1 MIMIRNS
8 KIIATLGDAT
18 DKVLRKI
25 VEGAADA
32 VLIDSYYGN
41 NEQNVERIEKV
52 KTLREEVGRDLAI
65 IYDVDHIYA
74 KNKYKLIRIDDEN
87 VDFACANDVDF
98 VACPFVGNLE
108 EITKVKELIKSHGKN
123 IGIIVKI
130 DCKDGYD
137 NLDGILEIADA
148 IMINRDELG
157 VDISYE
163 DLPGIQKEIV
173 RRANEAAKVVI
184 LTTQML
190 YSMVYNPRPT
200 RAEVS
205 DVANAIFDGVDAVM
219 LTEETAIG
227 DYPCEALETVDRII
241 RTVEKNN
248 AVDAERFEVEGYKM
262 SISHAVSMTTKH
274 LLEAVDVKSIVTYT
288 KSGTT
293 ARFIVRYRPNVPVLA
308 VLPDRESARK
318 LVITRGIVPYIEPKM
333 LSMEEMLS
341 NASSYSKKV
350 GLAEVGDLILIT
362 AGQPDTGRGTV
373 PPTDFVYI
381 SKVD

>member
-1 MIMIRNS
+1 MIRNS
-8 KIIATLGDAT
+8 KIIATIGDAT

-32 VLIDSYYGN
+32 VLIDSYYGS
-41 NEQNVERIEKV
+41 NEQNIERIEKV
-52 KTLREEVGRDLAI
+52 KSLREEVGRDLAI

-74 KNKYKLIRIDDEN
+74 KNKYKLIRIDEEN

-137 NLDGILEIADA
+137 NLDDILEIADA

-205 DVANAIFDGVDAVM
+205 DVANAIFDGVDAIM

-248 AVDAERFEVEGYKM
+248 AVDAERFEVAEYKM

-293 ARFIVRYRPNVPVLA
+293 ARFIARYRPNIPVLA

-362 AGQPDTGRGTV
+362 AGQPDTGKGTV

>member
-1 MIMIRNS
+1 MIRNS
-8 KIIATLGDAT
+8 KIIATIGDAT
-18 DKVLRKI
+18 DKILRKI

-32 VLIDSYYGN
+32 VLIDSYYGSS
-41 NEQNVERIEKV
+41 EQNVERIEKV
-52 KTLREEVGRDLAI
+52 KALREEAGRDLAI

-74 KNKYKLIRIDDEN
+74 KNKYKLIRIDEEN

-108 EITKVKELIKSHGKN
+108 EITKVKELVKSHGKN

-137 NLDGILEIADA
+137 NLDDILEIADA

-241 RTVEKNN
+241 RTVERNN

-293 ARFIVRYRPNVPVLA
+293 ARFIARYRPNVPVLA

-341 NASSYSKKV
+341 NASAYSKEV
-350 GLAEVGDLILIT
+350 GLAEVGDSILIT
-362 AGQPDTGRGTV
+362 AGQPDTGKGTV

>member
-1 MIMIRNS
+1 MIRNS
-8 KIIATLGDAT
+8 KIIATIGDAT

-32 VLIDSYYGN
+32 VLIDSYYGS
-41 NEQNVERIEKV
+41 NEQNIERIEKV
-52 KTLREEVGRDLAI
+52 KSLREEVGRDLAK

-74 KNKYKLIRIDDEN
+74 KNKYKLIRIDEEN

-137 NLDGILEIADA
+137 NLDDILEIADA

-205 DVANAIFDGVDAVM
+205 DVANAIFDGVDAIM

-248 AVDAERFEVEGYKM
+248 AVDAERFEVAEYKM

-293 ARFIVRYRPNVPVLA
+293 ARFIARYRPNIPVLA

-362 AGQPDTGRGTV
+362 AGQPDTGKGTV

>member
-1 MIMIRNS
+1 MIRNS
-8 KIIATLGDAT
+8 KIIATIGDAT

-52 KTLREEVGRDLAI
+52 KSLREEVGRDLAI

-74 KNKYKLIRIDDEN
+74 KNKYKLIKIDEEN

-108 EITKVKELIKSHGKN
+108 EITKVKEIIKSHGKN

-227 DYPCEALETVDRII
+227 DYPCEALETLDRII

-262 SISHAVSMTTKH
+262 SISNAVSMTTKH

-293 ARFIVRYRPNVPVLA
+293 ARFIARYRPNVPVLA

-350 GLAEVGDLILIT
+350 ELAEVGDLILIT
-362 AGQPDTGRGTV
+362 AGQPDTGKGTV
-373 PPTDFVYI
+373 PPTDFVYV

>member
-1 MIMIRNS
+1 MIRNS
-8 KIIATLGDAT
+8 KIIATIGDAT

-32 VLIDSYYGN
+32 VLIDSYYGS
-41 NEQNVERIEKV
+41 NEQNIERIEKV
-52 KTLREEVGRDLAI
+52 KALREEVGRDLAI

-74 KNKYKLIRIDDEN
+74 KNKYKLIRIDEEN
-87 VDFACANDVDF
+87 VDFACVNDVDF

-108 EITKVKELIKSHGKN
+108 EITKVKELIKLHGKN

-137 NLDGILEIADA
+137 NLDDILEIADA

-248 AVDAERFEVEGYKM
+248 AVDAERFEVAEYKM

-293 ARFIVRYRPNVPVLA
+293 ARFIARYRPNVPVLA

-318 LVITRGIVPYIEPKM
+318 LIITRGIVPFIEPKM

-341 NASSYSKKV
+341 NASAYSKEV
-350 GLAEVGDLILIT
+350 GLAEVGDSILIT
-362 AGQPDTGRGTV
+362 AGQPDTGKGTV

>member
-1 MIMIRNS
+1 MIRNS
-8 KIIATLGDAT
+8 KIIATIGDAT
-18 DKVLRKI
+18 DKILRKI

-32 VLIDSYYGN
+32 VLIDSYYGS

-52 KTLREEVGRDLAI
+52 KALREEVGRDLAI

-74 KNKYKLIRIDDEN
+74 KNKYKLIRIDEEN

-108 EITKVKELIKSHGKN
+108 EITKVKELVKSHGKN

-137 NLDGILEIADA
+137 NLDDILEIADA

-248 AVDAERFEVEGYKM
+248 AVDAERFEVEEYKM

-293 ARFIVRYRPNVPVLA
+293 ARFIARYRPNVPVLA

-341 NASSYSKKV
+341 NASAYSKEV
-350 GLAEVGDLILIT
+350 GLAEVGDSILIT
-362 AGQPDTGRGTV
+362 AGQPDTGKGTV

>member
-1 MIMIRNS
+1 MIRNS

-25 VEGAADA
+25 VGGAADA

-52 KTLREEVGRDLAI
+52 KSLREEVERDLAI

-74 KNKYKLIRIDDEN
+74 KNKYKLIRIDEEN
-87 VDFACANDVDF
+87 VNFACVNDVDF

-108 EITKVKELIKSHGKN
+108 EITKVKELIKAHGKN
-123 IGIIVKI
+123 IGVIVKI

-248 AVDAERFEVEGYKM
+248 AVDAERLEVEVYKM

-293 ARFIVRYRPNVPVLA
+293 ARFIARYRPNVPVLA

-362 AGQPDTGRGTV
+362 AGQPDTGKGTV
-373 PPTDFVYI
+373 PPTDFVYV

>member
-1 MIMIRNS
+1 MIRNS
-8 KIIATLGDAT
+8 KIIATIGDAT
-18 DKVLRKI
+18 DKILRKI

-32 VLIDSYYGN
+32 VLIDSYYGS

-52 KTLREEVGRDLAI
+52 KVLREEVGRDLAI

-74 KNKYKLIRIDDEN
+74 KNKYKLIRIDEEN
-87 VDFACANDVDF
+87 VDFACVNDVDF

-137 NLDGILEIADA
+137 NLDDILEIADA

-205 DVANAIFDGVDAVM
+205 DVANAIFDGVDAIM

-293 ARFIVRYRPNVPVLA
+293 ARFIARYRPNVPVLA

-341 NASSYSKKV
+341 NASAYSKEV
-350 GLAEVGDLILIT
+350 GLAEVGDSILIT
-362 AGQPDTGRGTV
+362 AGQPDTGKGTV

>member
-1 MIMIRNS
+1 MIRNS
-8 KIIATLGDAT
+8 KIIATIGDAT

-32 VLIDSYYGN
+32 VLIDSYYGS

-52 KTLREEVGRDLAI
+52 KVLREEVGRDLAI

-74 KNKYKLIRIDDEN
+74 KNKYKLIRIDEEN
-87 VDFACANDVDF
+87 VDFACVNDVDF

-205 DVANAIFDGVDAVM
+205 DVANAIFDGVDAIM

-293 ARFIVRYRPNVPVLA
+293 ARFIARYRPNVPVLA

-341 NASSYSKKV
+341 NASAYSKEV
-350 GLAEVGDLILIT
+350 GLAEVGDSILIT
-362 AGQPDTGRGTV
+362 AGQPDTGKGTV

>member
-1 MIMIRNS
+1 MIRNS
-8 KIIATLGDAT
+8 KIIATIGDAA

-32 VLIDSYYGN
+32 VLIDSYYGS

-52 KTLREEVGRDLAI
+52 KALREEVGRDLAI

-74 KNKYKLIRIDDEN
+74 KNKYKLIRIDEEN
-87 VDFACANDVDF
+87 VDFACVNNVDF

-137 NLDGILEIADA
+137 NLDDILGIADA

-248 AVDAERFEVEGYKM
+248 AVDAERFEVAEYKM

-293 ARFIVRYRPNVPVLA
+293 ARFIARYRPNIPVLA

-318 LVITRGIVPYIEPKM
+318 LIITRGIVPYIEPKM

-341 NASSYSKKV
+341 NASAYSKEV
-350 GLAEVGDLILIT
+350 GLAEVGDSILIT
-362 AGQPDTGRGTV
+362 AGQPDTGKGTV

>member
-1 MIMIRNS
+1 MIRNS
-8 KIIATLGDAT
+8 KIIATIGDAT

-32 VLIDSYYGN
+32 VLIDSYYGS

-52 KTLREEVGRDLAI
+52 KALREEVGRDLAI

-74 KNKYKLIRIDDEN
+74 KNKYKLIRIDEEN
-87 VDFACANDVDF
+87 VDFACLNDVDF

-108 EITKVKELIKSHGKN
+108 EITKVKELIKSYGKN

-137 NLDGILEIADA
+137 NLDDILEIADA

-173 RRANEAAKVVI
+173 RRANEATKVVI

-248 AVDAERFEVEGYKM
+248 AVGAERFEVEGYKM

-293 ARFIVRYRPNVPVLA
+293 ARFIARYRPNVPVLA

-341 NASSYSKKV
+341 NASLYSKKV
-350 GLAEVGDLILIT
+350 GLAEVGDSILIT
-362 AGQPDTGRGTV
+362 AGQPDTGKGTV

>member
-1 MIMIRNS
+1 MIRNS
-8 KIIATLGDAT
+8 KIIATIGDAT

-41 NEQNVERIEKV
+41 NEQNIERIEKV
-52 KTLREEVGRDLAI
+52 KSLREEVGRDLAI

-74 KNKYKLIRIDDEN
+74 KNKYKLIKIDEEN

-108 EITKVKELIKSHGKN
+108 EITKVKEIIKSHGKN

-227 DYPCEALETVDRII
+227 DYPCEALETLDRII

-274 LLEAVDVKSIVTYT
+274 LLEVVDVKSIVTYT

-293 ARFIVRYRPNVPVLA
+293 ARFIARYRPNVPVLA

-350 GLAEVGDLILIT
+350 ELAEVGDLILIT
-362 AGQPDTGRGTV
+362 AGQPDTGKGTV
-373 PPTDFVYI
+373 PPTDFVYV

>member
-1 MIMIRNS
+1 MIRNS
-8 KIIATLGDAT
+8 KIIATIGDAT

-52 KTLREEVGRDLAI
+52 KALREEAGRDLAI

-108 EITKVKELIKSHGKN
+108 EITKVKELIKSHEKN

-293 ARFIVRYRPNVPVLA
+293 ARFIARYRPNVPVLA

-350 GLAEVGDLILIT
+350 ELAEVGDLILIT
-362 AGQPDTGRGTV
+362 AGQPDTGKGTV
-373 PPTDFVYI
+373 PPTDFVYV

>member
-1 MIMIRNS
+1 MIRNS
-8 KIIATLGDAT
+8 KIIATIGDAT

-32 VLIDSYYGN
+32 VLIDSYYGS
-41 NEQNVERIEKV
+41 NEQNIERIEKV
-52 KTLREEVGRDLAI
+52 KSLREEVGRDLAI

-74 KNKYKLIRIDDEN
+74 KNKYKLIRIDEEN

-137 NLDGILEIADA
+137 NLDDILEIADA

-205 DVANAIFDGVDAVM
+205 DVANAIFDGVDAIM

-248 AVDAERFEVEGYKM
+248 AVDAERFEVAEYKM

-293 ARFIVRYRPNVPVLA
+293 ARFIARYRPNIPVLA

-318 LVITRGIVPYIEPKM
+318 LIITRGIVPYIEPKM

-341 NASSYSKKV
+341 NASAYSKEV
-350 GLAEVGDLILIT
+350 GLAEVGDSILIT
-362 AGQPDTGRGTV
+362 AGQPDTGKGTV

>member
-1 MIMIRNS
+1 MIRNS
-8 KIIATLGDAT
+8 KIIATIGDAT

-32 VLIDSYYGN
+32 VLIDSYYGS

-52 KTLREEVGRDLAI
+52 KAPREEVGRDLAI

-74 KNKYKLIRIDDEN
+74 KNKYKLIRIDEEN
-87 VDFACANDVDF
+87 VDFACLNDVDF

-108 EITKVKELIKSHGKN
+108 EITKVKEFIKSHGKN

-137 NLDGILEIADA
+137 NLDDILEIADA

-157 VDISYE
+157 IDISYE

-241 RTVEKNN
+241 RTVEKNS

-293 ARFIVRYRPNVPVLA
+293 ARFIARYRPNVPVLA

-341 NASSYSKKV
+341 NASLYSKKV
-350 GLAEVGDLILIT
+350 GLAEVGDSILIT
-362 AGQPDTGRGTV
+362 AGQPDTGKGTV

>member
-18 DKVLRKI
+18 DKLLRKI
-25 VEGAADA
+25 VGGAADA

-52 KTLREEVGRDLAI
+52 KSLREEVGRDLAI

-74 KNKYKLIRIDDEN
+74 KNKYKLIRIDEEN
-87 VDFACANDVDF
+87 VNFACVNDVDF

-108 EITKVKELIKSHGKN
+108 EIRKVKELIKAHGKN

-293 ARFIVRYRPNVPVLA
+293 ARFIARYRPNVPVLA

-362 AGQPDTGRGTV
+362 AGQPDTGKGTV
-373 PPTDFVYI
+373 PPTDFVYV

>member
-1 MIMIRNS
+1 MIRNS
-8 KIIATLGDAT
+8 KIIATIGDAT

-52 KTLREEVGRDLAI
+52 KALREEVGRDLAI

-74 KNKYKLIRIDDEN
+74 KNKYKLIRIDEEN
-87 VDFACANDVDF
+87 VDFACVNDADF

-137 NLDGILEIADA
+137 NLDDILEIADA

-205 DVANAIFDGVDAVM
+205 DVANAIFDGVDAIM

-274 LLEAVDVKSIVTYT
+274 LLEAVDVKSIVSYT

-293 ARFIVRYRPNVPVLA
+293 ARFIARYRPNVPVLA

-341 NASSYSKKV
+341 NSSEYSKEV
-350 GLAEVGDLILIT
+350 VLAEVGDSILIT
-362 AGQPDTGRGTV
+362 AGQPDTGKGTV

>member
-1 MIMIRNS
+1 MIRNS

-41 NEQNVERIEKV
+41 NEQNVERIERV
-52 KTLREEVGRDLAI
+52 KTLREEEGRDLAI

-74 KNKYKLIRIDDEN
+74 KNKYKLIRIDEEN

-108 EITKVKELIKSHGKN
+108 EITKVKELVKSHGKN

-137 NLDGILEIADA
+137 NLDDILEISDA

-227 DYPCEALETVDRII
+227 DYPCETLETVDRII

-293 ARFIVRYRPNVPVLA
+293 ARFIARYRPNVPVLA

-341 NASSYSKKV
+341 NASAYSKEV
-350 GLAEVGDLILIT
+350 GLAEVGDSILIT
-362 AGQPDTGRGTV
+362 AGQPDTGKGIV

>member
-1 MIMIRNS
+1 MIRNS
-8 KIIATLGDAT
+8 KIIATIGDAT

-41 NEQNVERIEKV
+41 NEQNIERIEKV
-52 KTLREEVGRDLAI
+52 KSLREEVGRDLAI

-74 KNKYKLIRIDDEN
+74 KNKYKLIKIDEEN
-87 VDFACANDVDF
+87 VGFACANDVDF

-108 EITKVKELIKSHGKN
+108 EITKVKEIIKSHGKN

-227 DYPCEALETVDRII
+227 DYPCEALETLDRII

-293 ARFIVRYRPNVPVLA
+293 ARFIARYRPNVPVLA

-350 GLAEVGDLILIT
+350 ELAEVGDLILIT
-362 AGQPDTGRGTV
+362 AGQPDTGKGTV
-373 PPTDFVYI
+373 PPTDFVYV

>member
-1 MIMIRNS
+1 MIRNS

-25 VEGAADA
+25 VEDAADA

-52 KTLREEVGRDLAI
+52 KSLREEVERDLAI

-74 KNKYKLIRIDDEN
+74 KNKYKLIRIDEEN
-87 VDFACANDVDF
+87 VNFACVNDVDF

-108 EITKVKELIKSHGKN
+108 EIMKVKELIKSHGKN

-227 DYPCEALETVDRII
+227 DYPCEALETLDRII

-293 ARFIVRYRPNVPVLA
+293 ARFIARYRPNVPVLA

-350 GLAEVGDLILIT
+350 GLAKVGDLILIT
-362 AGQPDTGRGTV
+362 AGQPDTGKGTV
-373 PPTDFVYI
+373 PPTDFVYV

>member
-1 MIMIRNS
+1 MIRNS
-8 KIIATLGDAT
+8 KIIATIGDAT
-18 DKVLRKI
+18 DKILRKI

-32 VLIDSYYGN
+32 VLIDSYYGSS
-41 NEQNVERIEKV
+41 EQNVERIEKV
-52 KTLREEVGRDLAI
+52 KALREEAGRDLAI

-74 KNKYKLIRIDDEN
+74 KNKYKLIRIDEEN

-108 EITKVKELIKSHGKN
+108 EITKVKEIIKSHGKN

-293 ARFIVRYRPNVPVLA
+293 ARFIARYRPNVPVLA

-341 NASSYSKKV
+341 NASAYSKEV
-350 GLAEVGDLILIT
+350 GLAEVGDSILIT
-362 AGQPDTGRGTV
+362 AGQPDTGKGTV

>member
-1 MIMIRNS
+1 MIRNS
-8 KIIATLGDAT
+8 KIIATIGDAT

-32 VLIDSYYGN
+32 VLIDSYYGSS
-41 NEQNVERIEKV
+41 EQNVERIEKV
-52 KTLREEVGRDLAI
+52 KALREEVGRDLAI

-74 KNKYKLIRIDDEN
+74 KNKYKLIRIDEEN
-87 VDFACANDVDF
+87 VDFACVNNVDF

-137 NLDGILEIADA
+137 NLDDILGIADA

-248 AVDAERFEVEGYKM
+248 AVDAERFEVAEYKM

-293 ARFIVRYRPNVPVLA
+293 ARFIARYRPNIPVLA

-318 LVITRGIVPYIEPKM
+318 LIITRGIVPYIEPKM

-341 NASSYSKKV
+341 NASAYSKEV
-350 GLAEVGDLILIT
+350 GLAEVGDSILIT
-362 AGQPDTGRGTV
+362 AGQPDTGKGTV

>member
-1 MIMIRNS
+1 MIRNS
-8 KIIATLGDAT
+8 KIIATIGDAT
-18 DKVLRKI
+18 DKILRKI

-32 VLIDSYYGN
+32 VLIDSYYGS

-52 KTLREEVGRDLAI
+52 KALREEVGRDLAI

-74 KNKYKLIRIDDEN
+74 KNKYKLIRIDEEN
-87 VDFACANDVDF
+87 VDFACVNNVDF

-137 NLDGILEIADA
+137 NLDDILGIADA

-248 AVDAERFEVEGYKM
+248 AVDAERFEVAEYKM

-293 ARFIVRYRPNVPVLA
+293 ARFIARYRPNIPVLA

-318 LVITRGIVPYIEPKM
+318 LIITRGIVPYIEPKM

-341 NASSYSKKV
+341 NASAYSKEV
-350 GLAEVGDLILIT
+350 GLAEVGDSILIT
-362 AGQPDTGRGTV
+362 AGQPDTGKGTV

>member
-1 MIMIRNS
+1 MIRNS
-8 KIIATLGDAT
+8 KIIATIGDAT

-52 KTLREEVGRDLAI
+52 KSLREEVGRDLAI

-74 KNKYKLIRIDDEN
+74 KNKYKLIKIDEEN

-108 EITKVKELIKSHGKN
+108 EITKVKEIIKSHGKN

-293 ARFIVRYRPNVPVLA
+293 ARFIARYRPNVPVLA

-350 GLAEVGDLILIT
+350 ELAEVGDLILIT
-362 AGQPDTGRGTV
+362 AGQPDTGKGTV
-373 PPTDFVYI
+373 PPTDFVYV

>member
-1 MIMIRNS
+1 MIRNS
-8 KIIATLGDAT
+8 KIIATIGDAT
-18 DKVLRKI
+18 DKILRKI

-32 VLIDSYYGN
+32 VLIDSYYGSS
-41 NEQNVERIEKV
+41 EQNVERIEKV
-52 KTLREEVGRDLAI
+52 KALREEAGRDLAI

-74 KNKYKLIRIDDEN
+74 KNKYKLIRIDEEN

-108 EITKVKELIKSHGKN
+108 EITKVKELVKSHGKN

-137 NLDGILEIADA
+137 NLDDILEIADA

-293 ARFIVRYRPNVPVLA
+293 ARFIARYRPNVPVLA

-341 NASSYSKKV
+341 NASAYSKEV
-350 GLAEVGDLILIT
+350 GLAEVGDSILIT
-362 AGQPDTGRGTV
+362 AGQPDTEKGTV

>member
-1 MIMIRNS
+1 MIRNS

-52 KTLREEVGRDLAI
+52 KALREEAGRDLAI

-74 KNKYKLIRIDDEN
+74 KNKYKLIRIDEEN

-108 EITKVKELIKSHGKN
+108 EITKVKELVKSHGKN

-137 NLDGILEIADA
+137 NLDDILEIADA

-293 ARFIVRYRPNVPVLA
+293 ARFIARYRPNVPVLA

-341 NASSYSKKV
+341 NASLYSKKV
-350 GLAEVGDLILIT
+350 GLAEVGDSILIT
-362 AGQPDTGRGTV
+362 AGQPDTGKGTV

>member
-1 MIMIRNS
+1 MIRNS
-8 KIIATLGDAT
+8 KIIATIGDAT

-32 VLIDSYYGN
+32 VLIDSYYGS

-52 KTLREEVGRDLAI
+52 KALREEVGRDLAI

-74 KNKYKLIRIDDEN
+74 KNKYKLIRIDEEN

-98 VACPFVGNLE
+98 VACPFVGNLD
-108 EITKVKELIKSHGKN
+108 EITKVKELIKSYGKN

-137 NLDGILEIADA
+137 NLDDILEIADA

-173 RRANEAAKVVI
+173 RRANEATKVVI

-293 ARFIVRYRPNVPVLA
+293 ARFIARYRPNVPVLA

-341 NASSYSKKV
+341 NASLYSKKV
-350 GLAEVGDLILIT
+350 GLAEVGDSILIT
-362 AGQPDTGRGTV
+362 AGQPDTGKGTV

>member
-1 MIMIRNS
+1 MIRNS

-52 KTLREEVGRDLAI
+52 KALREEAGRDLAI

-74 KNKYKLIRIDDEN
+74 KNKYKLIRIDEEN
-87 VDFACANDVDF
+87 VDFACANEVDF

-108 EITKVKELIKSHGKN
+108 EITKVKELVKSHGKN

-137 NLDGILEIADA
+137 NLDDILEIADA

-293 ARFIVRYRPNVPVLA
+293 ARFIARYRPNVPVLA

-362 AGQPDTGRGTV
+362 AGQPDTGKGTV
-373 PPTDFVYI
+373 PPTDFVYV

>member
-1 MIMIRNS
+1 MIRNS
-8 KIIATLGDAT
+8 KIIATIGDAT

-32 VLIDSYYGN
+32 VLIDSYYGS

-52 KTLREEVGRDLAI
+52 KALREEVGRDLAI

-74 KNKYKLIRIDDEN
+74 KNKYKLIRIDEEN
-87 VDFACANDVDF
+87 VDFACVNNVDF

-137 NLDGILEIADA
+137 NLDDILEISDA

-248 AVDAERFEVEGYKM
+248 AVDAERFEVAEYKM

-293 ARFIVRYRPNVPVLA
+293 ARFIARYRPNIPVLA

-318 LVITRGIVPYIEPKM
+318 LIITRGIVPYIEPKM

-341 NASSYSKKV
+341 NASAYSKEV
-350 GLAEVGDLILIT
+350 GLAEVGDSILIT
-362 AGQPDTGRGTV
+362 AGQPDTGKGTV

>member
-1 MIMIRNS
+1 MIRNS
-8 KIIATLGDAT
+8 KIIATIGDAT

-25 VEGAADA
+25 VEDAADA
-32 VLIDSYYGN
+32 VLIDSYYGS

-52 KTLREEVGRDLAI
+52 KALREEVGRDLAI

-74 KNKYKLIRIDDEN
+74 KNKYKLIRIDEEN
-87 VDFACANDVDF
+87 VDFACLNDVDF

-108 EITKVKELIKSHGKN
+108 EITKVKEFIKSHGKN

-137 NLDGILEIADA
+137 NLDDILEIADA

-157 VDISYE
+157 IDISYE

-241 RTVEKNN
+241 RTVEKNS

-293 ARFIVRYRPNVPVLA
+293 ARFIARYRPNVPVLA

-341 NASSYSKKV
+341 NASLYSKKV
-350 GLAEVGDLILIT
+350 GLAEVGDSILIT
-362 AGQPDTGRGTV
+362 AGQPDTGKGTV

>member
-1 MIMIRNS
+1 MIRNS
-8 KIIATLGDAT
+8 KIIATIGDAT

-52 KTLREEVGRDLAI
+52 KALREEAGRDLAI

-108 EITKVKELIKSHGKN
+108 EITKVKELVKSHGKN

-137 NLDGILEIADA
+137 NLDDILEISDA

-227 DYPCEALETVDRII
+227 DYPCEALETLDRII

-293 ARFIVRYRPNVPVLA
+293 ARFIARYRPNVPVLA

-318 LVITRGIVPYIEPKM
+318 LIITRGIVPYIEPKM

-341 NASSYSKKV
+341 NASSYSKEV
-350 GLAEVGDLILIT
+350 GLAEVGDSILIT
-362 AGQPDTGRGTV
+362 AGQPDTGKGTV

>member
-41 NEQNVERIEKV
+41 NEQNVERIERV
-52 KTLREEVGRDLAI
+52 KTLREEEGRDLAI

-74 KNKYKLIRIDDEN
+74 KNKYKLIRIDEEN

-137 NLDGILEIADA
+137 NLDDILEIADA

-293 ARFIVRYRPNVPVLA
+293 ARFIARYRPNVPVLA

-341 NASSYSKKV
+341 NASAYSKEV
-350 GLAEVGDLILIT
+350 GLAEVGDSILIT
-362 AGQPDTGRGTV
+362 AGQPDTGKGIV

>member
-52 KTLREEVGRDLAI
+52 KSLREEVERDLAI

-74 KNKYKLIRIDDEN
+74 KNKYKLIRIDEEN
-87 VDFACANDVDF
+87 VNFACVNDVDF

-108 EITKVKELIKSHGKN
+108 EIMKVKELIKSHGKN

-227 DYPCEALETVDRII
+227 DYPCEALETLDRII

-293 ARFIVRYRPNVPVLA
+293 ARFIARYRPNVPVLA

-350 GLAEVGDLILIT
+350 GLAKVGDLILIT
-362 AGQPDTGRGTV
+362 AGQPDTGKGTV
-373 PPTDFVYI
+373 PPTDFVYV

>member
-1 MIMIRNS
+1 MIRNS

-18 DKVLRKI
+18 DKILRKI

-52 KTLREEVGRDLAI
+52 KALREEAGRDLAI

-108 EITKVKELIKSHGKN
+108 EITKVKELVKSHGKN

-137 NLDGILEIADA
+137 NLDDILEISDA

-293 ARFIVRYRPNVPVLA
+293 ARFIARYRPNVPVLA

-341 NASSYSKKV
+341 NASEHSKEV
-350 GLAEVGDLILIT
+350 GLAEVGDSILIT
-362 AGQPDTGRGTV
+362 AGQPDTGKGTV

>member
-1 MIMIRNS
+1 MIRNS
-8 KIIATLGDAT
+8 KIIATIGDAT

-41 NEQNVERIEKV
+41 NEQNIERIEKV
-52 KTLREEVGRDLAI
+52 KSLREEVGRDLAI

-74 KNKYKLIRIDDEN
+74 KNKYKLIKIDEEN

-108 EITKVKELIKSHGKN
+108 EITKVKEIIKSHGKN

-163 DLPGIQKEIV
+163 DLPGIQKELV

-241 RTVEKNN
+241 RTVEKHN

-293 ARFIVRYRPNVPVLA
+293 ARFIARYRPNVPVLA

-350 GLAEVGDLILIT
+350 ELAEVGDLILIT
-362 AGQPDTGRGTV
+362 AGQPDTGKGTV
-373 PPTDFVYI
+373 PPTDFVYV

>member
-1 MIMIRNS
+1 MIRNS
-8 KIIATLGDAT
+8 KIIATIGDAT

-41 NEQNVERIEKV
+41 NEQNIERIEKV
-52 KTLREEVGRDLAI
+52 KSLREEVGRDLAI

-74 KNKYKLIRIDDEN
+74 KNKYKLIKIDEEN

-108 EITKVKELIKSHGKN
+108 EITKVKEIIKSHGKN

-205 DVANAIFDGVDAVM
+205 DVANAIFDGVHAVM

-227 DYPCEALETVDRII
+227 DYPCEALETLDRII

-293 ARFIVRYRPNVPVLA
+293 ARFIARYRPNVPVLA

-362 AGQPDTGRGTV
+362 AGQPDTGKGTV
-373 PPTDFVYI
+373 PPTDFVYV

>member
-1 MIMIRNS
+1 MIRNS
-8 KIIATLGDAT
+8 KIIATIGDAT

-32 VLIDSYYGN
+32 VLIDSYYGS

-52 KTLREEVGRDLAI
+52 KDLREEVETDIAI

-74 KNKYKLIRIDDEN
+74 KNKYKLIRIDEEN
-87 VDFACANDVDF
+87 VDFACVNDVDF

-108 EITKVKELIKSHGKN
+108 EITKVKELIKLHGKN

-130 DCKDGYD
+130 DCKDGYE
-137 NLDGILEIADA
+137 NLDDILEIADA

-219 LTEETAIG
+219 LIEETAIG
-227 DYPCEALETVDRII
+227 DYPCEALETLDRTI

-293 ARFIVRYRPNVPVLA
+293 ARFIARYRPNVPVLA

-341 NASSYSKKV
+341 NASAYSKEV
-350 GLAEVGDLILIT
+350 GLAEVGDSILIT
-362 AGQPDTGRGTV
+362 AGQPDTGKGIV
-373 PPTDFVYI
+373 PPTDFVYV

>member
-1 MIMIRNS
+1 MIRNS
-8 KIIATLGDAT
+8 KIIATIGDAT

-41 NEQNVERIEKV
+41 NEQNIERIEEV
-52 KTLREEVGRDLAI
+52 KSLREEVGRDLAI

-74 KNKYKLIRIDDEN
+74 KNKYKLIKIDEEN

-108 EITKVKELIKSHGKN
+108 EITKVKEIIKSHGKN

-227 DYPCEALETVDRII
+227 DYPCEALETLDRII

-262 SISHAVSMTTKH
+262 SISHAVSMMTKH

-293 ARFIVRYRPNVPVLA
+293 ARFIARYRPNVPVLA

-318 LVITRGIVPYIEPKM
+318 LVITRGIVSYIEPKM

-350 GLAEVGDLILIT
+350 ELAEVGDLILIT
-362 AGQPDTGRGTV
+362 AGQPDTGKGTV
-373 PPTDFVYI
+373 PPTDFVYV

>member
-52 KTLREEVGRDLAI
+52 KSLREEVERDLAI

-74 KNKYKLIRIDDEN
+74 KNKYKLIRIDEEN
-87 VDFACANDVDF
+87 VNFACVNDVDF

-108 EITKVKELIKSHGKN
+108 EIMKVKELIKSHGKN

-227 DYPCEALETVDRII
+227 DYPCEALETLDRII

-293 ARFIVRYRPNVPVLA
+293 ARFIARYRPNVPVLA

-362 AGQPDTGRGTV
+362 AGQPDIGKGTV
-373 PPTDFVYI
+373 PPTDFVYV